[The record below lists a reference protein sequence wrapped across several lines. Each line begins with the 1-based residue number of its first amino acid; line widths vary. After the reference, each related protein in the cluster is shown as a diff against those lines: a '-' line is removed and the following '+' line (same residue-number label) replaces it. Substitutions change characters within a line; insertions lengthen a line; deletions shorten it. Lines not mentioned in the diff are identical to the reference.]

1 MCGIVCYKGNLEA
14 RDVIVEGLERLE
26 YRGYDSAGISLIDEG
41 VLSTVKKSGKVK
53 VLKDEL
59 SKNPIKGHL
68 GIGHIRWATH
78 GGPSDVNSHP
88 HLSNNGKIAVVHNG
102 IIENYNEL
110 KENLKKEGYTFK
122 SETDTEVIAVLIE
135 KFYENDLLD
144 AVRKAKA
151 MLRGSYA
158 LGIICQDE
166 DDRLIV
172 LREESP
178 LVLGLTDDGILA
190 ASDLPS
196 IIKYTKDVV
205 YLENGDLVD
214 IKGNEYT
221 IYDRENKEVERE
233 VSKVTFSF
241 EDATKEGYD
250 HFMIK
255 EINEQPK
262 AIADTIKY
270 KMTDGLIDFKE
281 NAFSK
286 EELEGFNKIYMVA
299 CGTAYNAGI
308 VGSYA
313 FEKFAK
319 IPVIC
324 DIASEFR
331 YNDPFIDDKT
341 LIILPSQSGE
351 TADTLAALRLA
362 REKGAKT
369 LVLTN
374 VVASS
379 LDREA
384 DKTIY
389 CYAGPEIAVASTKAY
404 TTQIISFYMLAL
416 DFARKLETIS
426 EEEYKNIL
434 EEIKKIPEKVKEI
447 LDDIED
453 IKKYAQEIKNSESIF
468 YLGRGL
474 DYKSVIEGALKLKE
488 VSYIHSEAFAAGEL
502 KHGTIALIEE
512 GTPVVTVATQKN
524 IMEKTISNVKEVISR
539 GANIF
544 SIARSD
550 DHLEDIS
557 HYTYKLP
564 ETIDALYPVLAVVP
578 QQLLAYYTSDAKGID
593 VDKPR
598 NLAKSVTVE

>member
-26 YRGYDSAGISLIDEG
+26 YRGYDSAGISLIDNG

-221 IYDRENKEVERE
+221 IYDRDNKKVERE

-512 GTPVVTVATQKN
+512 GTPVVTVATQEN

>member
-144 AVRKAKA
+144 AVRKAKS

-512 GTPVVTVATQKN
+512 GTPVVTVATQEN

>member
-1 MCGIVCYKGNLEA
+1 MCGIVCYNGNLQA

-26 YRGYDSAGISLIDEG
+26 YRGYDSAGISLIDENG
-41 VLSTVKKSGKVK
+41 LSTVKKSGKVK
-53 VLKDEL
+53 ALKDEL
-59 SKNPIKGHL
+59 SKNPIKGNL

-78 GGPSDVNSHP
+78 GGPSDINAHP

-110 KENLKKEGYTFK
+110 KEKLKKEGYEFK
-122 SETDTEVIAVLIE
+122 SETDTEIIAVLIE
-135 KFYENDLLD
+135 KYYEDDLLE
-144 AVRKAKA
+144 AVKKVKKD
-151 MLRGSYA
+151 LKGSFA
-158 LGIICQDE
+158 LGIISEDE

-178 LVLGLTDDGILA
+178 LVLGITDNGILA

-196 IIKYTKDVV
+196 IIKHTKDVI

-214 IKGNEYT
+214 IKGDSYT
-221 IYDRENKEVERE
+221 IYDKNFQKIERE
-233 VSKVTFSF
+233 VSKVDFSF
-241 EDATKEGYD
+241 EDASKEGYD

-262 AIADTIKY
+262 ALADTIKY
-270 KMTDGLIDFKE
+270 KMTDGRIDFKE
-281 NAFSK
+281 NSFNK
-286 EELEGFNKIYMVA
+286 EELKKFNKIYIVA
-299 CGTAYNAGI
+299 CGTAYHAGL
-308 VGSYA
+308 VGAYA

-331 YNDPFIDDKT
+331 YNDPFIDKNT
-341 LIILPSQSGE
+341 LVILPSQSGE

-362 REKGAKT
+362 RKKGAKT
-369 LVLTN
+369 LALTN
-374 VVASS
+374 VLASS
-379 LDREA
+379 IDREA

-404 TTQIISFYMLAL
+404 TTQIISFYILAL
-416 DFARKLETIS
+416 DFAKKLEKIR
-426 EEEYKNIL
+426 EEEYQNIL
-434 EEIKKIPEKVKEI
+434 EEIKSIPKKIEEILANTDIIKEYAKEI
-447 LDDIED
+447 KDS
-453 IKKYAQEIKNSESIF
+453 KSIF

-474 DYKSVIEGALKLKE
+474 DYKSVMEGALKLKE

-512 GTPVVTVATQKN
+512 KTPVVVVASQEN

-544 SIARSD
+544 SISRD
-550 DHLEDIS
+550 NINLEEIS
-557 HYTYKLP
+557 NYSYKLP
-564 ETIDALYPVLAVVP
+564 ETIDSLYPVLTVVV
-578 QQLLAYYTSDAKGID
+578 QQLLAYYTSIAKGID